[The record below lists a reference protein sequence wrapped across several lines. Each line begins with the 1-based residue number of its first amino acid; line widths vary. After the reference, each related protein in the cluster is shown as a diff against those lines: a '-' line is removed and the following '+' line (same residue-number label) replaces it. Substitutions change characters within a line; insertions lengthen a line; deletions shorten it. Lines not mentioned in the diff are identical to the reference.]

1 MNNNKNKLVL
11 PFLMIAILFQS
22 CTIARISGKAAVPM
36 LYNQPTEKVQVVEHI
51 TVKKNVNF
59 DWTSTFEI
67 SEILADEIAEKK
79 PDAVINTSVKV
90 TTSVDN
96 FFLNLVTLGTAWS
109 RKIVVEADFVKVPNN

>member
-1 MNNNKNKLVL
+1 MSKKKLL
-11 PFLMIAILFQS
+11 PPFLMITILLQS

-36 LYNQPTEKVQVVEHI
+36 LYNQPTEKVEIVEHI

-96 FFLNLVTLGTAWS
+96 FFLNLITLGMAWS
-109 RKIVVEADFVKVPNN
+109 RKIVIEADFVKEAKN